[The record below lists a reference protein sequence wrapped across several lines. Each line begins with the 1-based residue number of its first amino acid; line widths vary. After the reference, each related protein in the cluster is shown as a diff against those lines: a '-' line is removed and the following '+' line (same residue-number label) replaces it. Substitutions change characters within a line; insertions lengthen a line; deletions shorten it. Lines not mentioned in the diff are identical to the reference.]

1 MLGVWSNRKP
11 VSCPMG
17 LGALL
22 EPNSVFILNASFLN
36 ILPIPALDGG
46 HVAFLLYEIVVGKPA
61 PEKFMEYAQVVG
73 MLILLALVLYA
84 NGNDIIK
91 LF

>member
-1 MLGVWSNRKP
+1 MGGSIPSLML
-11 VSCPMG
+11 
-17 LGALL
+17 A
-22 EPNSVFILNASFLN
+22 FLN

-46 HVAFLLYEIVVGKPA
+46 HVVFLMYEIVTGRPA

-73 MLILLALVLYA
+73 MLILLALVVYA

>member
-1 MLGVWSNRKP
+1 MSR
-11 VSCPMG
+11 G
-17 LGALL
+17 LGDVYKRQ
-22 EPNSVFILNASFLN
+22 VFLM
-36 ILPIPALDGG
+36 
-46 HVAFLLYEIVVGKPA
+46 YEIVAGKPA

-73 MLILLALVLYA
+73 MLILLALVVYA